1 AIVVL
6 AILGGIVAGVVFAD
20 FVLGIVLAFIG
31 LGFFGLV
38 MAGASSAMPVKTRHG
53 TEMKAAWL
61 AFKRYLENI
70 SKYTKLEEA
79 TDQFD
84 KYLPY
89 AIAFG
94 LDRSWINTFTR
105 VNTPI
110 PYWYHPYWYG
120 RGIGIP
126 NGSPTS
132 VGGGIGTPSVQGM
145 SDSLAH
151 SLQSMSTGLT
161 TMLNSAAS
169 TFQSRPSSSGGG
181 GGWSGGGFSGG
192 GGGGGGSAGFG

>member
-1 AIVVL
+1 MI
-6 AILGGIVAGVVFAD
+6 
-20 FVLGIVLAFIG
+20 
-31 LGFFGLV
+31 
-38 MAGASSAMPVKTRHG
+38 MASSAMPVKTRKG
-53 TEMKAAWL
+53 SEQKAAWL

-70 SKYTKLEEA
+70 TKYTKLEEA

-94 LDRSWINTFTR
+94 LDRSWINTFAR

-110 PYWYHPYWYG
+110 PTWYYPYYGPLVYGSPASPSMG
-120 RGIGIP
+120 RGG
-126 NGSPTS
+126 TL
-132 VGGGIGTPSVQGM
+132 GTPSVQGM
-145 SDSLAH
+145 SNSLAG

-169 TFQSRPSSSGGG
+169 TFQSHPTSSGSGGG
-181 GGWSGGGFSGG
+181 WGGGGFSGG